1 MSITNTEALTRV
13 IEHREIF
20 HDEMLALM
28 RRIMSGEMSPVMIAA
43 LAMGLR
49 VKKETVGEIAAA
61 AQVMRE
67 FATPVPVAD
76 RTGLVDI
83 VGTGGDS
90 SHTFNISTA
99 SMFVAAAAGAR
110 VLIASRKA
118 DACAAVAAEINALG
132 VPGSAEGFSGDVAT
146 EEGIA
151 ALVAEVQSRTDKLHI
166 LMNNAGRTWGAPLGE
181 HPYDAWDKLL
191 SLNVT
196 GMFHLT
202 QSLLPLLLAAKTDDD
217 PARVINVG
225 SVMGDIP
232 KGTAT
237 YSYAVSKGAVHHM
250 TRVLANDLAAR
261 RITVNAI
268 APGPFVSKMTA
279 FALAD
284 EDGRRKSAA
293 GVPLGRVG
301 TPEDVAKN
309 PDSFTGH
316 YLAPLLKAKSIKA
329 KTKK

>member
-1 MSITNTEALTRV
+1 MQMTPSNLFDLTGKVALV
-13 IEHREIF
+13 
-20 HDEMLALM
+20 
-28 RRIMSGEMSPVMIAA
+28 
-43 LAMGLR
+43 
-49 VKKETVGEIAAA
+49 
-61 AQVMRE
+61 
-67 FATPVPVAD
+67 
-76 RTGLVDI
+76 
-83 VGTGGDS
+83 TGGA
-90 SHTFNISTA
+90 TGIGRMA
-99 SMFVAAAAGAR
+99 AEGLAAAGAR

-118 DACAAVAAEINALG
+118 DACEAVAAEINALG
-132 VPGSAEGFSGDVAT
+132 LAGQVEGFGGDVAT
-146 EEGIA
+146 QAGID
-151 ALVAEVQSRTDKLHI
+151 ALVAEVQRRTDRLHI

-202 QSLLPLLLAAKTDDD
+202 QCLLPLLEAAASDDD
-217 PARVINVG
+217 PARVVNVG

-250 TRVLANDLAAR
+250 TRVLSNDLAPR

-279 FALAD
+279 FALATD
-284 EDGRRKSAA
+284 AGQAKSAQ

-301 TPEDVAKN
+301 RPEDIA
-309 PDSFTGH
+309 GALQ
-316 YLAPLLKAKSIKA
+316 YLCGRGGAYLSGAILPLSGGMQSNAPGSLFNEDL
-329 KTKK
+329 